1 MLLAEEYAPDLT
13 KIKDYLV
20 KTPLG
25 YMLRGD
31 VSGAI
36 DKLGSDAKLRVDA
49 MRDPETGLN
58 AGLDFLTGGVGMT
71 KKIKD
76 IPQYLQ
82 HTKTKPD
89 KTGQV
94 GSRFERE
101 FMGGLLDKKILMPED
116 FYQKPIIMLPYDNSS
131 RNMAIHGTSGHRFEN
146 PYITHA
152 GDDYGFVIDHANEGI
167 IGASNKGVVD
177 KLAKRVGIASEES
190 VLKGGSP
197 DVVLAT
203 QRMGE
208 RTPFTKANDPK
219 DFSEQ
224 PTELFLRIL
233 DNAEKNK
240 LNISSKNIAEIDDMV
255 RNTSVPRKRKIDGK
269 EVTVMTKPF
278 TDFKG
283 VMTAEGREQLRKSG
297 PLRKGLMQ
305 QASSSKLQNMLK
317 FNIQDIDNALADAH
331 SLGTNIGDIGNAFYI
346 VKGGKLKQAPSS
358 NNSYDTNFF
367 GEPMGTLGT
376 QFSSLLGPFKPKLDR
391 LNQLHGHKQSN
402 KNNMFIGSINRADNN
417 FAQYMGEEDVARF
430 DQFLKSLKRK

>member
-1 MLLAEEYAPDLT
+1 MLLAEQYAPDLT
-13 KIKDYLV
+13 KVKDYLV

-31 VSGAI
+31 VSGAV

-82 HTKTKPD
+82 HTKSNPNS
-89 KTGQV
+89 QV

-101 FMGGLLDKKILMPED
+101 FMGGLLEKKILTPED

-177 KLAKRVGIASEES
+177 KLAKRVGIASKES
-190 VLKGGSP
+190 VDKGGSP

-224 PTELFLRIL
+224 PTEVFLRIL

-240 LNISSKNIAEIDDMV
+240 LNLSPKDISAFDDMV
-255 RNTSVPRKRKIDGK
+255 RNSPVPRKRKIDGK
-269 EVTVMTKPF
+269 EVTVTTRPF
-278 TDFKG
+278 KDFKG
-283 VMTAEGREQLRKSG
+283 VMTTEGREQLRTSG
-297 PLRKGLMQ
+297 PLRKGLMKE
-305 QASSSKLQNMLK
+305 ASSSKAQNMFK

-430 DQFLKSLKRK
+430 NEFLKSLKRK